1 MTKKDW
7 YDLYEK
13 LNMIYYEFSLSY
25 SDYQKGKT
33 IRIKEEGINKCHSLI
48 QKTISILSANDE
60 AYRLIFNNLEYNE
73 LRDNTILED
82 FKKPHYFDKDMG
94 ILVDKIFNI
103 AQSAK

>member
-33 IRIKEEGINKCHSLI
+33 SRIK
-48 QKTISILSANDE
+48 
-60 AYRLIFNNLEYNE
+60 
-73 LRDNTILED
+73 
-82 FKKPHYFDKDMG
+82 
-94 ILVDKIFNI
+94 
-103 AQSAK
+103 